1 MKGRFQQRYV
11 AVLLAYPMAFP
22 RHPNLGVRVVVLV
35 RNVFG
40 VQDIDDDT
48 EVVLFPI
55 RRDISDSKARD
66 TPASSVFIEK

>member
-22 RHPNLGVRVVVLV
+22 RHPDLGMRVVVLV
-35 RNVFG
+35 RNVFR
-40 VQDIDDDT
+40 VQDVDDDT

-55 RRDISDSKARD
+55 RRDVSDAKTRNA
-66 TPASSVFIEK
+66 PASRVFIEK